1 MYRAMDRSAEP
12 LSAALARLEH
22 RWGNAVIRLGDGR
35 AASSGRAIGPGRM
48 IGIGQAIPDAGAL
61 APVLAPGEAS
71 RHPAVIGPASR
82 PGIPVLP
89 AGLSESDPFAA
100 PDPRVASTGFPALD
114 AILGPGGLVREA
126 GVTLRGGESSGK
138 TTLALRCVAE
148 AQRRGA
154 IAAWLDLRRSFD
166 PLEAAARGVDLAWL
180 LVLRSPD
187 AVEGLRLAGALL
199 GGRTVELLVVDLPG
213 RLPAVGEGLLRR
225 LAARAR
231 LAGARLL
238 VLEPLG
244 LAAPLRGALAETAGV
259 GLELERHDWIRLGRD
274 VVGQRTLVTVARNR
288 FGPPGRRVELEIR
301 YVDEGDR
308 APGVERFLD
317 DGPSDRV
324 TILRPPAA
332 ARPPQPLSRPSGL
345 ARPPRSAS
353 PPPGPIRPPAA
364 ARLRPPGTAPPTRLR
379 PPPRDPGSTAD
390 APSPSRLAPSA
401 SPPRASRP
409 ARHPGVGGD
418 RREALG
424 GGDGARLQSRRTP
437 PGHPAGHAAREGASA
452 RP

>member
-1 MYRAMDRSAEP
+1 MCRAMDRPAEP

-35 AASSGRAIGPGRM
+35 AANAGRTIGPGRAM
-48 IGIGQAIPDAGAL
+48 DPGRMVGIGQAIPDAGAL
-61 APVLAPGEAS
+61 APVLAPEEAS
-71 RHPAVIGPASR
+71 RHPAVMGPASR
-82 PGIPVLP
+82 PGIPVLQP
-89 AGLSESDPFAA
+89 AGLPESDPFAA
-100 PDPRVASTGFPALD
+100 PDPRVVSTGFPALD
-114 AILGPGGLVREA
+114 AILGPGGLVHEA
-126 GVTLRGGESSGK
+126 SVTLRGGESSGK
-138 TTLALRCVAE
+138 TTLALRCIAE

-180 LVLRSPD
+180 LVLRSAD
-187 AVEGLRLAGALL
+187 AGEGLRLAGALL

-213 RLPAVGEGLLRR
+213 RLPAEGEGLLRR

-274 VVGQRTLVTVARNR
+274 VVGLRTLVTVARNR
-288 FGPPGRRVELEIR
+288 FGPPGRRAELEIR

-308 APGVERFLD
+308 ARGVERFLD
-317 DGPSDRV
+317 AGPPDRV
-324 TILRPPAA
+324 TVLRPPAA
-332 ARPPQPLSRPSGL
+332 
-345 ARPPRSAS
+345 
-353 PPPGPIRPPAA
+353 
-364 ARLRPPGTAPPTRLR
+364 LRPPGTVQPAR
-379 PPPRDPGSTAD
+379 PRPLPRDPGSTVD

-401 SPPRASRP
+401 APHRADRT
-409 ARHPGVGGD
+409 AQHPGAGGD
-418 RREALG
+418 RREAVG
-424 GGDGARLQSRRTP
+424 GRDGARLQSRRTP
-437 PGHPAGHAAREGASA
+437 PGGPARHAAREGASA